1 MSHEVYIAYSHKDT
15 RVAEAVTSSLER
27 NGICVFIAPRDVK
40 PGTSWIDT
48 VVEAIV
54 KSKLI
59 VIVLSDAAD
68 SSDDITLEII
78 DLANRRNLPIITF
91 LTEGTAPNG
100 ALASQLAAAPTI
112 NSRSDQPIDL
122 YLEQLVESVKAVL
135 ANKSKNI
142 SVEHIAKPKPLALDP
157 IGFWSYGRHD
167 DEHSDGALS
176 ALRVRVGKELKLLYG
191 EDVDIFLDSEA
202 ISFGAT
208 WNIKISEAIGKTT
221 FFIPIVTPRFFKSEN
236 CIDELNMFREREKI
250 LGRNDLIFP
259 LQYIN
264 ISDLRPNETPFPKE
278 LEFIKSRQIFDFE
291 SYRCNDL
298 KEKEVQ
304 NHLNK
309 FATTIRR
316 TLRSGAEKAM

>member
-1 MSHEVYIAYSHKDT
+1 MSHDVYIAYSNKDN
-15 RVAEAVTSSLER
+15 RVAEAITSSLER
-27 NGICVFIAPRDVK
+27 NGICVWIAPRDIK
-40 PGTSWIDT
+40 PGARWGDSIH
-48 VVEAIV
+48 EAIV
-54 KSKLI
+54 KSKLM
-59 VIVLSDAAD
+59 VIVLSDAAA
-68 SSDDITLEII
+68 SSDVVTTEI
-78 DLANRRNLPIITF
+78 DFAHRNNLPIITF
-91 LTEGTAPNG
+91 RTEGTAPNG
-100 ALASQLAAAPTI
+100 ALASQLAEAPTI
-112 NSRSDQPIDL
+112 NARNDQPIDL
-122 YLEQLVESVKAVL
+122 YLEQLVESVKDIL
-135 ANKSKNI
+135 GYKSKNI
-142 SVEHIAKPKPLALDP
+142 SVEHVAKPKPLALDP

-167 DEHSDGALS
+167 DEHSDGELS

-191 EDVDIFLDSEA
+191 EDVDIFQDSEA

-278 LEFIKSRQIFDFE
+278 LEFIRSRQIFDFE

-298 KEKEVQ
+298 KEKEVRE
-304 NHLNK
+304 HLNK